1 MSAYRVA
8 ADGGKLLTPER
19 VQMTA
24 RGGAKSP
31 PDCAM
36 DGKLPL
42 KALRAFEV
50 AARHLSFTKAADELY
65 VTTGAVSYQ
74 IKMLEDVL
82 GVRLF
87 QRSNNSLSLT
97 AAGADFLPDV
107 RESFRLL
114 NRATERVAARV
125 DAARLVLAV
134 PPTLGSRWLAPRIA
148 RFSRHRRDIVLD
160 VVAANATGRLKSH

>member
-8 ADGGKLLTPER
+8 ADGGKLPTPER

-24 RGGAKSP
+24 RGGTKSA

-36 DGKLPL
+36 DAKLPL
-42 KALRAFEV
+42 KALRAFDV
-50 AARHLSFTKAADELY
+50 AARHLSFTKAADELH

-87 QRSNNSLSLT
+87 HRSNNSLSLT
-97 AAGADFLPDV
+97 AAGADFS
-107 RESFRLL
+107 RMCE
-114 NRATERVAARV
+114 RAS
-125 DAARLVLAV
+125 
-134 PPTLGSRWLAPRIA
+134 GCSIAPRSGWPHA
-148 RFSRHRRDIVLD
+148 STRRGWCLRFLPRSEAVGWRRASPASRDIG
-160 VVAANATGRLKSH
+160 ATSSWMSWRPTRRKT

>member
-87 QRSNNSLSLT
+87 
-97 AAGADFLPDV
+97 
-107 RESFRLL
+107 
-114 NRATERVAARV
+114 
-125 DAARLVLAV
+125 LVE
-134 PPTLGSRWLAPRIA
+134 
-148 RFSRHRRDIVLD
+148 
-160 VVAANATGRLKSH
+160 